1 VGLRTAHYVSRRSED
16 LRKTPCGLRQS
27 LQNMEYGD
35 PPTPYA
41 GSGTPTP
48 TLPDPPRY
56 EPTGPEPPEHDDPA
70 RLGHPRPRES
80 FFKRRIAPI
89 GVAILAFL
97 AKVKSILLLLPK
109 IKFLVTAGSMAVSI
123 AAYTTIWGFSFAV
136 GIVVLLLVHELGH
149 VIELRRQGI
158 PASAPMFIPFL
169 GAVVASRS
177 LGKNA
182 LIEAKVGL
190 AGPILGTIGSGV
202 CLLVYAISGHDYWR
216 ALGYFGFFLNLF
228 NLLPVVPLDGGRAMA
243 AMSPMLWFA
252 GFFGILVL
260 AFAFPNPIIFLIA
273 FLAGLETYRRW
284 EHKRKGNAETEA
296 FYRVSPRNRLLVGVV
311 YLGLVAVLVIGMHAA
326 HLPRTLS

>member
-1 VGLRTAHYVSRRSED
+1 VGCHN
-16 LRKTPCGLRQS
+16 

-35 PPTPYA
+35 PPTPYT
-41 GSGTPTP
+41 GSSTPTP
-48 TLPDPPRY
+48 TLPDPPLY
-56 EPTGPEPPEHDDPA
+56 EPSGLEPPEHDDPDA
-70 RLGHPRPRES
+70 ALGRPQPRQS
-80 FFKRRIAPI
+80 FYRRRIAPI

-123 AAYTTIWGFSFAV
+123 AAYTTIWGFWFAF

-158 PASAPMFIPFL
+158 AASAPMFIPFL

-182 LIEAKVGL
+182 LIEARVGL

-202 CLLVYAISGHDYWR
+202 CLLIWAITGHDYWR
-216 ALGYFGFFLNLF
+216 ALGYFGFLLNLF

-252 GFFGILVL
+252 GFFGIVVL

-296 FYRVSPRNRLLVGVV
+296 FYRVSPRDRLLVGAV